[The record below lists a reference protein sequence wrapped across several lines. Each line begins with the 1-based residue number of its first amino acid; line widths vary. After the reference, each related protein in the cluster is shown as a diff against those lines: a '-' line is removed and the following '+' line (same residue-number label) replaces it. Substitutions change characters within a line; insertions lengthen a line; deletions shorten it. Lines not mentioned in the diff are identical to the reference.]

1 MPEVKKTPNMGMW
14 VFGVVLIV
22 VIVFVALTLMLVY
35 SQADPVT
42 QETQITNVAP
52 SIGTIY
58 ISDSQYGE
66 SHDYVT
72 SPTEPEPGIDLEPGG
87 TQTVHINGRVTD
99 ANGVADAANWTLV
112 GKFYRT
118 SVTSSCSADDNNC
131 YEFFSWDCTTNV
143 LDSTTFQ
150 YDCPIALQYYADAT
164 DAVSDYSGDKWT
176 PFVYVSDGGLND
188 FGIGSYQPDM
198 NTLLALT
205 IPDTIDYGTL
215 ANDTATSFPSGTTEY
230 QTYVQ
235 QGNDEADVEVSGN
248 TLNCDAGTIPVG
260 NTQWSLTGVNYDD
273 PGTNDLTGT
282 PTTAAINVGYRTNG
296 VVNKDLY
303 WNIYVPF
310 NVSGSCSGS
319 ATMTAIAH

>member
-1 MPEVKKTPNMGMW
+1 MPEVKKAPNMGVW
-14 VFGVVLIV
+14 IFGIVLIV
-22 VIVFVALTLMLVY
+22 VIIFVALTLILVY
-35 SQADPVT
+35 SQAEPVT

-99 ANGVADAANWTLV
+99 ANGVGNLTAWEVEGKLYRSSLTSNCAEDA
-112 GKFYRT
+112 
-118 SVTSSCSADDNNC
+118 NNC
-131 YEFFSWDCTTNV
+131 YHFEKFDCAANV
-143 LDSTTFQ
+143 LSDTEFQ
-150 YDCPIALQYYADAT
+150 YDCPVDLEYYADAT
-164 DAVSDYSGDKWT
+164 DALSDYSGEKWV
-176 PFVYVSDGGLND
+176 PWIYVTDGSLPD
-188 FGIGSYQPDM
+188 FAVSTYQPDV

-215 ANDTATSFPSGTTEY
+215 ANDTATSFFVGTAEY

-248 TLNCDAGTIPVG
+248 ALNCDAGTIPVG
-260 NTQWSLTGVNYDD
+260 NTQWSLTAAAYDD
-273 PGTNDLTGT
+273 PQTNDLTGT
-282 PTTAAINVGYRTNG
+282 PTTAAINVGYRTSS
-296 VVNKDLY
+296 VITKDLY
-303 WNIYVPF
+303 WNIYVPL

-319 ATMTAIAH
+319 ATMTAVAH